1 MKSPAHFKLIRNLTL
16 LLAFTSA
23 WITGYSQPVNAP
35 TPQALFDNGL
45 NLDELGLSEGLGVLQ
60 EGDNNNIFIQ
70 QQQQASEENLNLQ
83 QRGSFNDINFSNT
96 GQANELLVTQQGFYN
111 EANLGDISGNAN
123 RMIVAQQG
131 DNNLYDRSGPAGFTP
146 EVDGVN
152 MIVEQQGN
160 GNQLQQVE
168 DGLTP
173 ATQNPFV
180 VRQSGG
186 ANIQIQFSSFYGSGE
201 Q

>member
-1 MKSPAHFKLIRNLTL
+1 MRNFIFF
-16 LLAFTSA
+16 LAFASA

-35 TPQALFDNGL
+35 APQALFDNGL

-70 QQQQASEENLNLQ
+70 QQQTSEESLNLQ
-83 QRGSFNDINFSNT
+83 QRGSFNNINFSNT

-111 EANLGDISGNAN
+111 EANLGGFSGDNN

-186 ANIQIQFSSFYGSGE
+186 ANIQIQFSSFYPERG

>member
-1 MKSPAHFKLIRNLTL
+1 MRNLIF
-16 LLAFTSA
+16 LLAFASA

-70 QQQQASEENLNLQ
+70 QQQTSEENLNLQ
-83 QRGSFNDINFSNT
+83 QRGSFNNINFSNT
-96 GQANELLVTQQGFYN
+96 GQANELLITQQGLYN
-111 EANLGDISGNAN
+111 EANLDEFSGDGNQ
-123 RMIVAQQG
+123 MIVAQQG

-186 ANIQIQFSSFYGSGE
+186 ANIQIQFSSFYGGRE